1 MKGAG
6 MCFHTN
12 KKGFTLIEIMLVV
25 TIIGVLAMVV
35 IPRLAGR
42 SEEAR
47 VAAAKIQIE
56 NIGVALDAYE
66 LDNGRYPSTDQGLS
80 ALYSNPGGLASWKG
94 PYLKKK
100 LNTDPW
106 GVQYVYSQ
114 PGTHGSDYDL
124 QSCGP
129 DRTDGGE
136 DDITS
141 WSE

>member
-1 MKGAG
+1 
-6 MCFHTN
+6 MCFYKN
-12 KKGFTLIEIMLVV
+12 KRGFTLIEIMLVV

-80 ALYSNPGGLASWKG
+80 ALYVNPGGLTSWKG

-100 LNTDPW
+100 LKTDPW
-106 GVQYVYSQ
+106 GTSYVYSQ

-129 DRTDGGE
+129 DRNDGGE